1 MQVWYWFFAARSQ
14 PTTAPLVLWLNGGPG
29 CSSMIGL
36 FQEHGPCHFVDGSS
50 TPSLNQYSWNNVA
63 NMLYVDQPIGTG
75 FSYGDDEATSTVSAA
90 AYVWTFL
97 QNFYAAFPDYESRD
111 FGLWT
116 ESYGGHYGPEFAAYF
131 EAQNAKI
138 AAGTL
143 TGEKVNLV
151 ALGEI
156 FLQRDL

>member
-1 MQVWYWFFAARSQ
+1 
-14 PTTAPLVLWLNGGPG
+14 
-29 CSSMIGL
+29 
-36 FQEHGPCHFVDGSS
+36 
-50 TPSLNQYSWNNVA
+50 
-63 NMLYVDQPIGTG
+63 MLIQDLQPIGTG

-97 QNFYAAFPDYESRD
+97 QNFYAAFTQYENRD

-138 AAGTL
+138 AAGTI

-151 ALGEI
+151 ALGKMP
-156 FLQRDL
+156 LRRDL

>member
-1 MQVWYWFFAARSQ
+1 M
-14 PTTAPLVLWLNGGPG
+14 
-29 CSSMIGL
+29 
-36 FQEHGPCHFVDGSS
+36 
-50 TPSLNQYSWNNVA
+50 
-63 NMLYVDQPIGTG
+63 
-75 FSYGDDEATSTVSAA
+75 SAA

-97 QNFYAAFPDYESRD
+97 QNFYASFPEYENRD

-138 AAGTL
+138 AGGTL

-151 ALGEI
+151 ALGEMP
-156 FLQRDL
+156 LQRVL

>member
-1 MQVWYWFFAARSQ
+1 M
-14 PTTAPLVLWLNGGPG
+14 N
-29 CSSMIGL
+29 
-36 FQEHGPCHFVDGSS
+36 E
-50 TPSLNQYSWNNVA
+50 YSALIRNSK
-63 NMLYVDQPIGTG
+63 PIGTG

-151 ALGEI
+151 ALGKI
-156 FLQRDL
+156 LPRRDLQSVPADNCLRHQQRLDRPCASVPGIPHLCAQQHI

>member
-1 MQVWYWFFAARSQ
+1 M
-14 PTTAPLVLWLNGGPG
+14 N
-29 CSSMIGL
+29 
-36 FQEHGPCHFVDGSS
+36 E
-50 TPSLNQYSWNNVA
+50 YSA
-63 NMLYVDQPIGTG
+63 LIRTSKPIGTG

-156 FLQRDL
+156 LLRRDL